1 MDLRATFI
9 KNLKTHRSKL
19 KISQMKL
26 AELCETSTSY
36 IGEIEIGKKFPSI
49 EMIQKIASA
58 VQVAPYKLFMTESDI
73 AEIHIPLESRER
85 LIERLQKSIANIIEE
100 EQGD

>member
-1 MDLRATFI
+1 MFPTICL
-9 KNLKTHRSKL
+9 LLERSRN
-19 KISQMKL
+19 S

-49 EMIQKIASA
+49 EMIQKISA
-58 VQVAPYKLFMTESDI
+58 VLQIAPYQLFMTESDI
-73 AEIHIPLESRER
+73 AEIHITLESRER
-85 LIERLQKSIANIIEE
+85 LIERLQKSIADIIEE

>member
-1 MDLRATFI
+1 MDLRETFI
-9 KNLKTHRSKL
+9 KNLKIYRNRL

-49 EMIQKIASA
+49 EMIQKIAA
-58 VQVAPYKLFMTESDI
+58 ALQIPPYQLFMTESDI
-73 AEIHIPLESRER
+73 VEIHIPLESRER
-85 LIERLQKSIANIIEE
+85 LIERLQKSIADIIEE

>member
-9 KNLKTHRSKL
+9 KNLKTYRSKL

-58 VQVAPYKLFMTESDI
+58 VQVAPYQLFMTESDI

>member
-9 KNLKTHRSKL
+9 KNLKIYRNRL

-26 AELCETSTSY
+26 AELSETSTSY

-49 EMIQKIASA
+49 EMIQKIAA
-58 VQVAPYKLFMTESDI
+58 ALQIAPYQLFMTESDI
-73 AEIHIPLESRER
+73 TERRDRPL
-85 LIERLQKSIANIIEE
+85 
-100 EQGD
+100 GDVYFC